1 MATTPPPPSPSK
13 LRVPPT
19 PRHGSKYDSWEPYA
33 TRHSARLASQR
44 ASRDSH
50 TTPPPSS
57 PELRGQAGRMDER
70 KQRGMDIGT
79 LSPPGSTFTSPRK
92 KTSGRTRGVLPA
104 YSLDNT
110 ELGGSD
116 LFGSAQPTHARQH
129 SFESSRTTIT
139 NGMLPTPMKT
149 PRKKAVE
156 DMSSAARTL
165 FPTASASARPRKS
178 KKYSG
183 FSLESFEEE
192 PAEATG
198 KIEIFTDS
206 RDRIPQLDE
215 SEENPF
221 YKKPAAP
228 ATTVTAAPR
237 TSSRRKANGS
247 KRDKEV
253 EDAIDRED
261 GMTYV
266 FRGKKVFHKFNEDVN
281 MESGDD
287 DDDDDDLGLLAAR
300 PDLIDASLTS
310 VRPLTRS
317 SIKPRVLFPTAQ
329 KTAPDAVEEETTDV
343 EDNHTANE
351 AEVDAGNEET
361 QTNAKTDPVTP
372 EIHSTATTPAS
383 PGATIR
389 SLRSRNKHI
398 AQDATPT
405 ASGSKKEKRISPFNG
420 WMRKKQSP
428 AVSASASK
436 KREADPV
443 ASIGGPAT
451 KKTKGK

>member
-13 LRVPPT
+13 LRIPPA
-19 PRHGSKYDSWEPYA
+19 PRHGPKYDSWEPYA
-33 TRHSARLASQR
+33 TRHSARLAGQR

-92 KTSGRTRGVLPA
+92 KTSGRTRGVLPT

-110 ELGGSD
+110 ELDSSNPFD
-116 LFGSAQPTHARQH
+116 SAQTTHARQH

-149 PRKKAVE
+149 PRKKAAE

-165 FPTASASARPRKS
+165 FPTASASARPKKS

-192 PAEATG
+192 PAEAQG

-221 YKKPAAP
+221 YKKSAAP
-228 ATTVTAAPR
+228 ATITAPAAPR

-253 EDAIDRED
+253 ADAIDRED

-266 FRGKKVFHKFNEDVN
+266 FRGKKVFHKFDEDVN

-287 DDDDDDLGLLAAR
+287 DDDDLGLLTAR

-317 SIKPRVLFPTAQ
+317 SIKPRALFPTAQ
-329 KTAPDAVEEETTDV
+329 KTGPDAVEEEEATDV
-343 EDNHTANE
+343 EDNTANE
-351 AEVDAGNEET
+351 TEVDAGNEET
-361 QTNAKTDPVTP
+361 QANAKKDPVTP
-372 EIHSTATTPAS
+372 EIRSTATTPAS

-389 SLRSRNKHI
+389 SLRSRSKHI
-398 AQDATPT
+398 HDSTPT
-405 ASGSKKEKRISPFNG
+405 ASGSKKEKRVSPFNG
-420 WMRKKQSP
+420 WMRKKQTP
-428 AVSASASK
+428 AALASASK

>member
-13 LRVPPT
+13 LRVPPA
-19 PRHGSKYDSWEPYA
+19 PRHGPKYDSWEPYG
-33 TRHSARLASQR
+33 TRHSARIASQR
-44 ASRDSH
+44 ASRDTH

-57 PELRGQAGRMDER
+57 PELRGQAGRMEEH
-70 KQRGMDIGT
+70 KQRDMDVGT

-92 KTSGRTRGVLPA
+92 KTSGRGKGVIPA

-110 ELGGSD
+110 ELSSSD
-116 LFGSAQPTHARQH
+116 LFGSAQTTRVRQP
-129 SFESSRTTIT
+129 SFEASRTTMT

-156 DMSSAARTL
+156 DVSSAARTL
-165 FPTASASARPRKS
+165 FPTASTSARPKKS

-192 PAEATG
+192 STETHG

-228 ATTVTAAPR
+228 AITETAAPR

-253 EDAIDRED
+253 DNAIDRKD

-266 FRGKKVFHKFNEDVN
+266 FRGRKIFRKFDEDVD
-281 MESGDD
+281 MDSGDE
-287 DDDDDDLGLLAAR
+287 DDDDDLGLLAAR
-300 PDLIDASLTS
+300 PDLIDESLTS

-317 SIKPRVLFPTAQ
+317 SIKPRVLFPAAQ
-329 KTAPDAVEEETTDV
+329 KTGPDAVEEEEATDV
-343 EDNHTANE
+343 EDSHIANE
-351 AEVDAGNEET
+351 PEVDAGNEET
-361 QTNAKTDPVTP
+361 DAQKEAVTP
-372 EIHSTATTPAS
+372 AIRSSVTTPAS

-389 SLRSRNKHI
+389 SLRSRSKHI
-398 AQDATPT
+398 AQDATPS
-405 ASGSKKEKRISPFNG
+405 APQSKNEKRISPFNG
-420 WMRKKQSP
+420 WMRKKQP
-428 AVSASASK
+428 TPTGLAAASK

-443 ASIGGPAT
+443 AGIGGPAT